1 MSDLLEKVEN
11 IYLDCEEFLV
21 ILNEINIGN
30 FDEKFVILKNRTK
43 IIKDKKS
50 ILNKSFDVSEL
61 KKFNIK
67 FDPLIK
73 QINEKFDSILEDI
86 KIEQQKVFNQLKQ
99 EFNKKKLANYR

>member
-1 MSDLLEKVEN
+1 MNELNSKIEN
-11 IYLDCEEFLV
+11 IYQDCEEFLSV
-21 ILNEINIGN
+21 LNEIDSGN
-30 FDEKFVILKNRTK
+30 FDEKFVILQSRTK
-43 IIKDKKS
+43 IIQEKKN

-73 QINEKFDSILEDI
+73 QINERFDSILENI
-86 KIEQQKVFNQLKQ
+86 KVEQKRVFDKLKE